1 MKTSS
6 KRICQKQKSIILFKN
21 QKIQMNDNESAKTLN
36 NFCSNLIKTVS
47 TPRFK
52 QSDAVSDKVTDSILI
67 ATLKGC
73 RNFSLK

>member
-1 MKTSS
+1 
-6 KRICQKQKSIILFKN
+6 
-21 QKIQMNDNESAKTLN
+21 MNDIESAKTLN

-73 RNFSLK
+73 KNFSLK